1 MISSPVSI
9 TSIPIWQVSDKDISG
24 AGFSEGSSLF
34 YSSKID
40 DEALLNARASM

>member
-1 MISSPVSI
+1 MMDSPVSV

-34 YSSKID
+34 HSSKID
-40 DEALLNARASM
+40 NEALLNARASV